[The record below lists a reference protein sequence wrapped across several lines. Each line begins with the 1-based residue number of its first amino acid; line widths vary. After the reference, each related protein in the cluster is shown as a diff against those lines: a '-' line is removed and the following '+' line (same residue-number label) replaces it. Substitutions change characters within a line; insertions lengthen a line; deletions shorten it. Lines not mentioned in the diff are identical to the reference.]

1 MLVDQPY
8 IAPGGADAEREIG
21 GGRDGGNGG
30 PGARRGGS
38 GDVHWAR
45 LKDDPSLHLW
55 RADKLSYWLSTCR
68 AAVSKDA
75 RMAILAQILRAEP
88 AQTWT

>member
-1 MLVDQPY
+1 MTSRILPLA
-8 IAPGGADAEREIG
+8 APTLSAKSAP